1 MAQSHERAL
10 PGGFMGNLRVIG
22 GEKRGFSLAS
32 PPGFE
37 VRPTSARVREAL
49 FDILAGEIPGACF
62 LDLYAGTGA
71 VGIEALSRGAIRCV
85 FVEENRRGAMAIRDN
100 LEACGF
106 RASGRVIAGHLPVA
120 LRSVPAGATFDIAFL
135 DPPYGDR
142 GAAGTLEALGG
153 WEKLS
158 RDARL
163 VLEHRKSWEPPRRAG
178 TLVLRRAVRY
188 GDTILSFYD
197 RRDAPETR
205 RGV

>member
-1 MAQSHERAL
+1 
-10 PGGFMGNLRVIG
+10 MGNLRVIG

-32 PPGFE
+32 PPGFD

-49 FDILAGEIPGACF
+49 FDILAEEIPGACF

-71 VGIEALSRGAIRCV
+71 VGIEALSRGASRCV
-85 FVEENRRGAMAIRDN
+85 FVEQSRRGATAIRGN

-106 RASGRVIAGHLPVA
+106 GASGRVMVGHLPAA
-120 LRSVPAGATFDIAFL
+120 LRRLPPGEAFDVAFL
-135 DPPYGDR
+135 DPPYDDR
-142 GAAGTLEALGG
+142 STEGTLEALGG
-153 WEKLS
+153 WEGLA

-178 TLVLRRAVRY
+178 TLVFRRAVRY

-197 RRDAPETR
+197 RREHPEAR
-205 RGV
+205 RRV